1 MWDDLIKWPYCVGEN
16 RIARL
21 MRAEGIRAKIVKK
34 WPATTQ
40 SNHRIP
46 VAANRLNRQFT
57 VDHPNR
63 VWAGDIGYVWTAE
76 GWLYLAVV
84 CDLYSRAVIG
94 WVLGPSSPVTS
105 RSRR

>member
-1 MWDDLIKWPYCVGEN
+1 
-16 RIARL
+16 
-21 MRAEGIRAKIVKK
+21 MRAEGIGAKIVKK
-34 WPATTQ
+34 WRATTQ
-40 SNHRIP
+40 SNHRLP
-46 VAANRLNRQFT
+46 VAANRLNRQVT
-57 VDHPNR
+57 VNHPNR

-84 CDLYSRAVIG
+84 RDLYSRAVIS